1 MLVSTRPTVGARLRH
16 TNSASSYNYITTS
29 ASQGS
34 TMSAYVC
41 KVSLVVAISISAV
54 KIKIERVKV
63 KKRLENSCNTN
74 ILMFY
79 LEVGGGE
86 RVKEASGFS
95 VIKHQD
101 GKGCFC
107 FPFCSFQWLYS
118 NVVLCTKPYYAWHGE
133 KCAIWLLFLRLF
145 IPVYFEFSQP

>member
-63 KKRLENSCNTN
+63 KKRLENSNKYFN
-74 ILMFY
+74 VLSGG
-79 LEVGGGE
+79 GGGE

-118 NVVLCTKPYYAWHGE
+118 NVILCTKPYYAWHGE

>member
-34 TMSAYVC
+34 TMSAYLC
-41 KVSLVVAISISAV
+41 KVSLVVAVSISAV

-79 LEVGGGE
+79 LEVGGVRE
-86 RVKEASGFS
+86 
-95 VIKHQD
+95 
-101 GKGCFC
+101 
-107 FPFCSFQWLYS
+107 
-118 NVVLCTKPYYAWHGE
+118 
-133 KCAIWLLFLRLF
+133 
-145 IPVYFEFSQP
+145 

>member
-41 KVSLVVAISISAV
+41 KVSLVVAVSISAV
-54 KIKIERVKV
+54 EIKIERVKV

-79 LEVGGGE
+79 LEVGGRESE
-86 RVKEASGFS
+86 RSLWILCDKTPRWKRMFLFPILFVS
-95 VIKHQD
+95 V
-101 GKGCFC
+101 
-107 FPFCSFQWLYS
+107 
-118 NVVLCTKPYYAWHGE
+118 VVL
-133 KCAIWLLFLRLF
+133 KCYPLYKTILCLAR
-145 IPVYFEFSQP
+145 